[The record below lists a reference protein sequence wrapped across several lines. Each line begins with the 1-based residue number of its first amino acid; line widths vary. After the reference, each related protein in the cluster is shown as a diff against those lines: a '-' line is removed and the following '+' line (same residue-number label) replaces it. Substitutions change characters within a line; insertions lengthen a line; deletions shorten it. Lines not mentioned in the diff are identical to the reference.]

1 VRALFAAIRI
11 SVRAITRAKVR
22 AALTILGI
30 LIGVASVV
38 VVVALGNAVRDR
50 VIGEINSL
58 GANIIFIFPE
68 DTRSSGARTQPRA
81 RLTEDDAQALLRE
94 ATSIS
99 AVTVHSATAA
109 QVIAGDRNIATQ
121 VMGVGDNYL
130 QIKGFDLSD
139 GEPFTPADLRTKA
152 KVVILGKTVKDE
164 LFGPSSDVIGEY
176 VRIGKY
182 PFRVVGLL
190 TEKGQS
196 PFGEDQDN
204 RVIMPIGAF
213 RARVLRSPP
222 GRVQMILAQA
232 SDDLTVDRA
241 VKQIESILRQRHK
254 IDPDDQ
260 PDFGVR
266 TQAEI
271 RKSNEATFATLT
283 ALLSSVAA
291 ISLLVGGIGV
301 MNVML
306 VSVTERTREIGI
318 RMAVGARRGDI
329 LVQFLIEAVVLSML
343 GGLFGLAL
351 GLGGIAALARSLGW
365 PFTVPVQAVVA
376 SLVTSGTVGIV
387 FGFLPARRASNLD
400 PIEALRYE

>member
-1 VRALFAAIRI
+1 MRSVFAAIKI
-11 SVRAITRAKVR
+11 SIVAIARAKVR

-30 LIGVASVV
+30 LIGVAAVV
-38 VVVALGNAVRDR
+38 VVVALGNAVRDQ
-50 VIGEINSL
+50 VIGQINSL
-58 GANIIFIFPE
+58 GANIIFVFPQ

-81 RLTEDDAQALLRE
+81 RLTEEDAAAILRE

-99 AVTVHSATAA
+99 AVTVHSSTAA
-109 QVIAGDRNIATQ
+109 QVLAADRNVSTQ

-130 QIKGFDLSD
+130 QIKGFDLAD
-139 GEPFTPADLRTKA
+139 GAFFSPSDLRTKA
-152 KVVILGKTVKDE
+152 KVVILGQTVKRE
-164 LFGPSSDVIGEY
+164 LFGNSTNVVGEY
-176 VRIGKY
+176 IRIGKY

-213 RARVLRSPP
+213 RARVLRSAP

-232 SDDLTVDRA
+232 SDDLTVERA
-241 VKQIESILRQRHK
+241 SKQIESILRQRHK
-254 IDPDDQ
+254 IDPMDE

-271 RKSNEATFATLT
+271 RKSQEATFGTLT

-329 LVQFLIEAVVLSML
+329 LIQFLIEAIVLSML
-343 GGLFGLAL
+343 GGLFGLGL
-351 GLGGIAALARSLGW
+351 GMGGIALLAKSLGW
-365 PFTVPVQAVVA
+365 SFTVPVEAIVA
-376 SLVTSGTVGIV
+376 SLVTSAAVGII

-400 PIEALRYE
+400 PIDALRYE